1 APPPVQGRPARR
13 RSGLLAA
20 RRRGRC
26 RASLGAKLV
35 ASAMHRVDDAP
46 SELAA
51 QVVYVGVD
59 GARRIDAVEY
69 RIEQL
74 TAGEDPAWG
83 AHQHPEQRRLTLGQ
97 FDTDTADGA
106 ATYGAG
112 HPIQAEPA
120 DAQRRAAVGSAQ
132 QCPHPGEQ
140 FWYFERFDQIVLR
153 AGVEA
158 LDPVRDRPP

>member
-1 APPPVQGRPARR
+1 
-13 RSGLLAA
+13 
-20 RRRGRC
+20 
-26 RASLGAKLV
+26 
-35 ASAMHRVDDAP
+35 
-46 SELAA
+46 
-51 QVVYVGVD
+51 
-59 GARRIDAVEY
+59 EY

-120 DAQRRAAVGSAQ
+120 DAQCRATVGSAQ
-132 QCPHPGEQ
+132 QGRHPGEQ

-158 LDPVRDRPP
+158 VDPVRDRPPRGEQQCRGFDIPGSEYGDQLGTVHYRQSAIDDHGVIAAGEPAVQP